1 MNKPLIKSLPIA
13 AAIAAV
19 VASAG
24 AVRNRHRRLG
34 RFRSL
39 IEPPI
44 QCATPV
50 RRHAGTHSQS
60 GLCARGFFG
69 RTGSEKSFGCY

>member
-50 RRHAGTHSQS
+50 RRHAFAIGP
-60 GLCARGFFG
+60 LRPGFFWPH
-69 RTGSEKSFGCY
+69 RV